1 MFIVVLFATVGNW
14 KQHQNAHQQ
23 VSELTNQDIYK
34 QWDTNQEKEKKKK
47 EKLLIYTKT
56 STELKIIMLRERS
69 QIQEY
74 TQYDHSY
81 MKF

>member
-47 EKLLIYTKT
+47 GKTINIYKN
-56 STELKIIMLRERS
+56 INR
-69 QIQEY
+69 
-74 TQYDHSY
+74 TQNHYAEGKKPDTRVY
-81 MKF
+81 PV